1 MNRGAGNLLGT
12 SLLLAGV
19 LLTLGVILSM
29 VLHDAGVVMLVG
41 AVLLIR
47 VNARPYPD
55 DLIATNAGWLWAAPL
70 MGAITLFFS
79 SALQGHA
86 GLSRPREIERGQNGD
101 RACRARKRGPPRR
114 CRTIDTRER
123 REIVVRAHAALLG
136 SAPGI

>member
-41 AVLLIR
+41 LLFGAPTMIFGAVLLLR

-70 MGAITLFFS
+70 MGAITLFFYYLLIQAIPARS
-79 SALQGHA
+79 RLALARAPTRSELPEKSGMYRRQRSCGRVDDIR
-86 GLSRPREIERGQNGD
+86 SRD
-101 RACRARKRGPPRR
+101 RDP
-114 CRTIDTRER
+114 
-123 REIVVRAHAALLG
+123 
-136 SAPGI
+136 